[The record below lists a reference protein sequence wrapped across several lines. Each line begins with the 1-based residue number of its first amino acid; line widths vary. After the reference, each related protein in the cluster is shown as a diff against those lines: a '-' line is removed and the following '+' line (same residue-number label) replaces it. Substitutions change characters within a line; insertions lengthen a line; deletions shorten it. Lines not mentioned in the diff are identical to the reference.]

1 MKMRCIIL
9 WICILM
15 FLPFTGR
22 AQQTLTVS
30 GTVTDQD
37 GQPLPGA
44 SVVVQGTT
52 NGAQTDFD
60 GNFTLVDVPSDA
72 ILEVSYLGF
81 SSLEVNVNGQTTLA
95 ISLQEDAQAL
105 DEVIVVGYGTARK
118 RDLAGSIVKVE
129 GDEVADKPNANPVA
143 SLQGKVAG
151 LSVVNSGQPGQEPDI
166 RIRGTV
172 SRNQTKPLYVVDGI
186 FSEDISF
193 INPNDIE
200 SIELLKDP
208 SSLAIFGVRG
218 ANGVILVTTK
228 KARAGVLNVNF
239 SASTGVKYIT
249 GKPDLADAALFKTL
263 FDERLVNDGLEPYGS
278 YDLFTGDTDWIDQ
291 IKNDGAPVQIANLSI
306 QSGTETNKLSIGLGY
321 LKEEGIVK
329 NEELQRITFNVNDEV
344 TLSENLKIGIGLNG
358 VKSDLPGPPPNSPY
372 NFGAALIATPI
383 VSPFNPDGVYNQ
395 LPIAIGGAQ
404 VGNPLLVVNERLPT
418 TVDDTY
424 QFVGNIFAEL
434 RFLKDFTFRTAFMGN
449 YSIDKGR
456 GYSGLTPVYV
466 AESDEIA
473 NFSGQ
478 ILTSVTQYN
487 NTKQDFQQDY
497 LLTYTKEFGDH
508 NITAL
513 LGYTAFQEYLE
524 NINGS
529 VRQLA
534 DGEPIPNDP
543 RWWYLNVFPFGDQ
556 DTRISNSTQW
566 DRATSSGLFRV
577 LYNFQNKYI
586 LNGSFRRDSSS
597 ELPKDTRAQNF
608 WSVGAAWELSR
619 EKFMENS
626 FLNYFK
632 LKGSYGELGNQYNAV
647 NYPYLPNYQLGAS
660 AVLGNPQGVIPAYV
674 LAYRNTDDLKWETI
688 TSYEAG
694 FELATFES
702 RLSFE
707 AAYYNKITR
716 DLLVFVERGSERFYT
731 NAGEIENKGFEFSTT
746 WNDEIGSDFQY
757 SVSGNLATVDNTVN
771 DVVEPGF
778 ELFAGPTRTSA
789 GFPIG
794 SFYGYVVE
802 GLYQSNLDIAASP
815 PSTLG
820 EYAPGDFKYKDVDGD
835 GEITE
840 DDRTVIGNPTPDF
853 TYGGSLN
860 LAYKNLSLDID
871 VQGVYGN
878 EVWRNWGNGSTFAQF
893 NYRAARANRWIGG
906 GTSNWEPRLTEA
918 SGYNKFNSTYN
929 IEDGSYVRLR
939 NVQLAYNFNP
949 VALESLGIK
958 YMKLYINAQNL
969 YTWKHNSGFTPEAG
983 GTPIE
988 FSIDNGG
995 YPLPVITSLG
1005 FNVTF

>member
-1 MKMRCIIL
+1 
-9 WICILM
+9 
-15 FLPFTGR
+15 
-22 AQQTLTVS
+22 
-30 GTVTDQD
+30 
-37 GQPLPGA
+37 
-44 SVVVQGTT
+44 
-52 NGAQTDFD
+52 
-60 GNFTLVDVPSDA
+60 
-72 ILEVSYLGF
+72 
-81 SSLEVNVNGQTTLA
+81 
-95 ISLQEDAQAL
+95 
-105 DEVIVVGYGTARK
+105 
-118 RDLAGSIVKVE
+118 
-129 GDEVADKPNANPVA
+129 
-143 SLQGKVAG
+143 
-151 LSVVNSGQPGQEPDI
+151 VVNSGQPGQEPDI

-529 VRQLA
+529 VTR
-534 DGEPIPNDP
+534 
-543 RWWYLNVFPFGDQ
+543 RW
-556 DTRISNSTQW
+556 
-566 DRATSSGLFRV
+566 
-577 LYNFQNKYI
+577 
-586 LNGSFRRDSSS
+586 
-597 ELPKDTRAQNF
+597 
-608 WSVGAAWELSR
+608 
-619 EKFMENS
+619 
-626 FLNYFK
+626 
-632 LKGSYGELGNQYNAV
+632 
-647 NYPYLPNYQLGAS
+647 
-660 AVLGNPQGVIPAYV
+660 
-674 LAYRNTDDLKWETI
+674 
-688 TSYEAG
+688 
-694 FELATFES
+694 
-702 RLSFE
+702 
-707 AAYYNKITR
+707 
-716 DLLVFVERGSERFYT
+716 
-731 NAGEIENKGFEFSTT
+731 
-746 WNDEIGSDFQY
+746 
-757 SVSGNLATVDNTVN
+757 
-771 DVVEPGF
+771 
-778 ELFAGPTRTSA
+778 
-789 GFPIG
+789 
-794 SFYGYVVE
+794 
-802 GLYQSNLDIAASP
+802 
-815 PSTLG
+815 
-820 EYAPGDFKYKDVDGD
+820 
-835 GEITE
+835 
-840 DDRTVIGNPTPDF
+840 
-853 TYGGSLN
+853 
-860 LAYKNLSLDID
+860 
-871 VQGVYGN
+871 
-878 EVWRNWGNGSTFAQF
+878 
-893 NYRAARANRWIGG
+893 RAN
-906 GTSNWEPRLTEA
+906 S
-918 SGYNKFNSTYN
+918 K
-929 IEDGSYVRLR
+929 
-939 NVQLAYNFNP
+939 
-949 VALESLGIK
+949 
-958 YMKLYINAQNL
+958 
-969 YTWKHNSGFTPEAG
+969 
-983 GTPIE
+983 
-988 FSIDNGG
+988 
-995 YPLPVITSLG
+995 
-1005 FNVTF
+1005 

>member
-1 MKMRCIIL
+1 MRIRNTFLII
-9 WICILM
+9 C
-15 FLPFTGR
+15 FLLIGIAAR
-22 AQQTLTVS
+22 AQQEITVA
-30 GTVTDQD
+30 GLVTDVN
-37 GQPLPGA
+37 GEPLPGA
-44 SVVVQGTT
+44 SVVVQGSTT
-52 NGAQTDFD
+52 GTQTDFD
-60 GNFTLVDVPSDA
+60 GNFTLPAVPSDGV
-72 ILEVSYLGF
+72 LTVSYIGYTAQDIPID
-81 SSLEVNVNGQTTLA
+81 GQTTINVSLA
-95 ISLQEDAQAL
+95 EDAQAL
-105 DEVIVVGYGTARK
+105 DEVVVVGYGTAKK
-118 RDLAGSIVKVE
+118 RDLAGSIVRVE
-129 GDEVADKPNANPVA
+129 GDVVADKPNANPVA

-186 FSEDISF
+186 FSQDISY

-228 KARAGVLNVNF
+228 KAKEGRLNVTF
-239 SASTGVKYIT
+239 SSSTGVKYIT
-249 GKPDLADAALFKTL
+249 GKPELADADLFKTL

-278 YDLFTGDTDWIDQ
+278 YNLFNGNTDWIDEV
-291 IKNDGAPVQIANLSI
+291 KNDGAIVQIANLSI
-306 QSGTETNKLSIGLGY
+306 QSGNEKNKLSIGLGY
-321 LKEEGIVK
+321 LKEEGVIR
-329 NEELQRITFNVNDEV
+329 NEELQKITFNVNNEV
-344 TLSENLKIGIGLNG
+344 NLSKNLKVGIGING
-358 VKSDLPGPPPNSPY
+358 VKSDLPGVPPNSPY
-372 NFGAALIATPI
+372 NFGGALIATPV
-383 VSPFNPDGVYNQ
+383 VSPFNADGVYNQ
-395 LPIAIGGAQ
+395 MPIAIGGAQ
-404 VGNPLLVVNERLPT
+404 VGNPLLVVNERLTP
-418 TVDDTY
+418 TVDDSY
-424 QFVGNIFAEL
+424 RFVGNIFAEL
-434 RFLKDFTFRTAFMGN
+434 KFLKDFTFRTAYSGN
-449 YSIDKGR
+449 YGIEKGR
-456 GYSGLTPVYV
+456 GHSPLTPVYV

-478 ILTSVTQYN
+478 LLTSVSQYN

-497 LLTYTKEFGDH
+497 LLTYAKEIGDH
-508 NITAL
+508 SITAL
-513 LGYTAFQEYLE
+513 LGYTSFQEYLE

-534 DGEPIPNDP
+534 GGDPIPNDP

-566 DRATSSGLFRV
+566 DRATTSGLFRV
-577 LYNFQNKYI
+577 LYNFQGKYI

-597 ELPKDTRAQNF
+597 ELPKETRAQNF

-626 FLNYFK
+626 VINYLK

-660 AVLGNPQGVIPAYV
+660 AILGNPQGVIPAYV
-674 LAYRNTDDLKWETI
+674 LAYRNSDDLKWETI

-694 FELATFES
+694 FELATFDS
-702 RLSFE
+702 KLRFE
-707 AAYYNKITR
+707 AAYYNKLTK
-716 DLLVFVERGSERFYT
+716 DLLVFVARGSEQFYT

-746 WNDEIGSDFQY
+746 WNDNVGSDFQY
-757 SVSGNLATVDNTVN
+757 SISGNLATVDNTVN
-771 DVVEPGF
+771 SVVEPGF
-778 ELFAGPTRTSA
+778 ELFAGPTRTSE

-794 SFYGYVVE
+794 SFFGYEVE

-815 PSTLG
+815 ASSLG
-820 EYAPGDFKYKDVDGD
+820 TYVPGDFKYRDVNGD

-853 TYGGSLN
+853 TYGASAN
-860 LAYKNLSLDID
+860 LAYKNISLDID

-893 NYRAARANRWIGG
+893 NYRTARANRWIGG

-918 SGYNKFNSTYN
+918 SGYNKLNSTYN
-929 IEDGSYVRLR
+929 IEDGSYVRIR
-939 NVQLAYNFNP
+939 NVQLAYNFAP
-949 VALESLGIK
+949 MAIK
-958 YMKLYINAQNL
+958 GFEIKSMKLYLNAQNL

-1005 FNVTF
+1005 FNVSF

>member
-1 MKMRCIIL
+1 MKIRYD
-9 WICILM
+9 
-15 FLPFTGR
+15 FLLISFLLFQFSGF
-22 AQQTLTVS
+22 AQQDITVS
-30 GTVTDQD
+30 GTITDAA
-37 GQPLPGA
+37 GEPLPGA
-44 SVVVQGTT
+44 SIVLMGTT
-52 NGAQTDFD
+52 TGAQSDFD
-60 GNFTLVDVPSDA
+60 GNYTLVNVPAD
-72 ILEVSYLGF
+72 G
-81 SSLEVNVNGQTTLA
+81 TLA
-95 ISLQEDAQAL
+95 ISYIGYTSQEIPVDGQTTINITLSEDAQAL
-105 DEVIVVGYGTARK
+105 DEVVVVGYGTAKK
-118 RDLAGSIVKVE
+118 RDLAGSIVRVE
-129 GDEVADKPNANPVA
+129 GDVVADKPNANPVA

-186 FSEDISF
+186 FSEDISY

-228 KARAGVLNVNF
+228 KAKAGALSVTF

-249 GKPDLADAALFKTL
+249 GKPDLADADLFKTL
-263 FDERLVNDGLEPYGS
+263 YDERLVNDGLEPYGS
-278 YDLFTGDTDWIDQ
+278 YNLFNGNTDWIDQ
-291 IKNDGAPVQIANLSI
+291 VKNDGAIVQNANLSI
-306 QSGTETNKLSIGLGY
+306 QSGNETNKLSIGLGY
-321 LKEEGIVK
+321 LKEEGIVR
-329 NEELQRITFNVNDEV
+329 NEELQRITFNVNDEIQ
-344 TLSENLKIGIGLNG
+344 LSDNLKVGIGING
-358 VKSDLPGPPPNSPY
+358 VKSDLPGPPPFSPY
-372 NFGAALIATPI
+372 NFGGALIATPI
-383 VSPFNPDGVYNQ
+383 VSPYNADGIYNQ
-395 LPIAIGGAQ
+395 MPIAIGGAQ

-424 QFVGNIFAEL
+424 RFVGNIFAEL
-434 RFLKDFTFRTAFMGN
+434 KFLKDFTFRTAYMGN
-449 YSIDKGR
+449 YGIQKGR
-456 GYSGLTPVYV
+456 GYSPLTPVYV
-466 AESDEIA
+466 AESDEVA

-478 ILTSVTQYN
+478 ILTSVSQYN

-497 LLTYTKEFGDH
+497 LLTYTKDIGDH
-508 NITAL
+508 GITAL
-513 LGYTAFQEYLE
+513 LGYTTFQEYLE

-534 DGEPIPNDP
+534 GGDPIPNDP

-556 DTRISNSTQW
+556 DTRISNSAQW
-566 DRATSSGLFRV
+566 DRATTSGLFRL
-577 LYNFQNKYI
+577 LYNYQGKYI

-597 ELPKDTRAQNF
+597 ELPKETRAQNF
-608 WSVGAAWELSR
+608 WSLGAAWELSR

-626 FLNYFK
+626 AINYLK
-632 LKGSYGELGNQYNAV
+632 IKGSYGELGNQYNAV

-674 LAYRNTDDLKWETI
+674 LAYRNTNDLKWETI

-694 FELATFES
+694 FELATFDS
-702 RLSFE
+702 RLRFE
-707 AAYYNKITR
+707 AAYYNKLTK
-716 DLLVFVERGSERFYT
+716 DLLVFVTRGSERFYT

-746 WNDEIGSDFQY
+746 WTDEAGADFRY
-757 SVSGNLATVDNTVN
+757 SLSANLATVDNTVN
-771 DVVEPGF
+771 SVVEPGF
-778 ELFAGPTRTSA
+778 ELFAGPTRTSE

-794 SFYGYVVE
+794 SFFGYEVE
-802 GLYQSNLDIAASP
+802 GLYQSNLDIQNSP

-820 EYAPGDFKYKDVDGD
+820 EYAPGDFKYRDVDGD
-835 GEITE
+835 GVITE

-853 TYGGSLN
+853 TYGASVN
-860 LAYKNLSLDID
+860 LAYRNLSLDID

-878 EVWRNWGNGSTFAQF
+878 EIWRNWGNGSTFAQF
-893 NYRAARANRWIGG
+893 NYRAAREDRWIGG

-918 SGYNKFNSTYN
+918 SGYNKLNSTYN

-939 NVQLAYNFNP
+939 NVQLAYTFKPLTINGKDISN
-949 VALESLGIK
+949 
-958 YMKLYINAQNL
+958 MKLYLNAQNL

-995 YPLPVITSLG
+995 YPIPVITSLG
-1005 FNVTF
+1005 FSVTF